1 MGSEKN
7 YFDDNR
13 EKWNEREIRI
23 DATNKVKREYSYDKN
38 RVAIL
43 TFFCWNSYNKSSPRY
58 EVIWWYSSS
67 QCISYDIHVI
77 LIPLLTP

>member
-43 TFFCWNSYNKSSPRY
+43 TFFC
-58 EVIWWYSSS
+58 
-67 QCISYDIHVI
+67 
-77 LIPLLTP
+77 